1 MGVFRV
7 EKTKNYTVM
16 SNVHLRDK
24 ELSLKAK
31 GLLSLMLSLP
41 DDWDYTL
48 RGLAAI
54 NKESINTIS
63 AIVNELIDH
72 GYIIRQQIRGTAGR
86 FGDIDYLIF
95 ESRQEME
102 EYMRETD
109 SLQENSA
116 GIFTEEKDVSYQT
129 QENDLS
135 GSEDKNSVVLKNAEQ
150 EKKSPC
156 HKNCDTAETLEN
168 GGLEPCHKKPYTE
181 TRDTDFCDANKILNK
196 QNTNI
201 TNNLSIHPKDNNK
214 TYVEF
219 YEQMLEQIKQNI
231 GYDILSCDRSDEIGL
246 IDTIV
251 DTIMDVMLTP
261 KDEIVHVGSRDRP
274 VSLVQARFIKLQM
287 EHVTYVMDCVNNTT
301 SKIANIRAYLRTS
314 LYNAPDSMQLFYH
327 NWVMHDMA
335 SPDHSARGVPEQP
348 GLTGKGYNNKNVPTV
363 GTQGG

>member
-7 EKTKNYTVM
+7 EKNKNYTVM
-16 SNVHLRDK
+16 SNTHLRDK
-24 ELSLKAK
+24 DLSLKAK

-63 AIVNELIDH
+63 GIVNELIEH
-72 GYIIRQQIRGTAGR
+72 GYIIRQQIRGNAGR
-86 FGDIDYLIF
+86 FGDIDYIIF
-95 ESRQEME
+95 ESPE
-102 EYMRETD
+102 ECEQYILEH
-109 SLQENSA
+109 
-116 GIFTEEKDVSYQT
+116 EEKEDVQM
-129 QENDLS
+129 
-135 GSEDKNSVVLKNAEQ
+135 EDI
-150 EKKSPC
+150 SPC

-168 GGLEPCHKKPYTE
+168 SGLEPCHKKPYTE

-287 EHVTYVMDCVNNTT
+287 EHVIYVMDCVNNTT

>member
-7 EKTKNYTVM
+7 EKNKNYTVM
-16 SNVHLRDK
+16 SNTHLRDK
-24 ELSLKAK
+24 DLSLKAK

-63 AIVNELIDH
+63 AIVNELIEH

-86 FGDIDYLIF
+86 FGDIDYIIF
-95 ESRQEME
+95 ESPE
-102 EYMRETD
+102 ECEQYILEH
-109 SLQENSA
+109 
-116 GIFTEEKDVSYQT
+116 EEK
-129 QENDLS
+129 
-135 GSEDKNSVVLKNAEQ
+135 EDAQIEDI
-150 EKKSPC
+150 SPC
-156 HKNCDTAETLEN
+156 HKNCDTVETPIN
-168 GGLEPCHKKPYTE
+168 SGLEPCHKKPYTE
-181 TRDTDFCDANKILNK
+181 TRDTDSCDANKILNK